1 MGNSKFFTNE
11 PEKDLYTRFSKILKS
26 NTQFF
31 DILVGYFRSSGFF
44 RLKDALEGIDK
55 IRVLVGLNVD
65 KYTVKIIDQANE
77 EIDYERKTANEGKQ
91 IISDAVADEFAHVD
105 ENENIEIGV
114 RTFVDWLK
122 SGKME
127 MRMFTEEP
135 LHAKVYIM
143 REPEDSAYKG
153 CVITGSSNFSES
165 GLKGNREFNV
175 ELRDDDDVDFAL
187 TQFEELWRLGVPIDE
202 TYVDAIEKKT
212 WLKDDV
218 TPYEVYLKVLYEF
231 FKGEI
236 NADSEASTGIEPPDG
251 FMMLQYQIDA
261 VQQAKS
267 TLEAYNGVFI
277 SDVVGLGKTYIAAML
292 MQIIKGKKLVICPP
306 VLKEH
311 WQDVLEDFGVSAKV
325 ESLGKLQKLLDKGV
339 KDYKYVFIDEAHR
352 FRNDDTEAYKLLHE
366 ICYGKKVVLISA
378 TPINNYTSDI
388 ANQIYLF
395 QTPKGSNICPGLKNL
410 EKYFGTL
417 QGKVKKIDKNDKDAR
432 LEQLRRNSE
441 DIRDK
446 LLRKIMIRR
455 TRGEIVEYYAEDL
468 KKQGLAFP
476 KTENPIP
483 LEYKFNV
490 QLNKIFN
497 ETMDEIKAFG
507 YTRYMPLVYLKDKK
521 KYAQEIVGQRNMGGF
536 MKGVLVK
543 RLESS
548 FYAFNKSL
556 DRFIAS
562 YENFIKMYES
572 GTVYISKKV
581 NVYEMLDNGDDDK
594 LIEMAEMPD
603 DKVRRFKSEEFED
616 SFIKGLRSDYDQLIN
631 MKTKWKKVIEDPKL
645 TAFIGSLKTDKRL
658 KNRKVIV
665 FTESKETA
673 DYLEA
678 NISVISDRAVRFAGD
693 SSEKL
698 KLEIEKSFNPKYA
711 DDGEDKYD
719 ILITTD
725 ILAEGISLHMAGSL
739 INYDLP
745 WNPTKMMQR
754 VGRINRVGSPHD
766 EIHVFN
772 FFPTKESSEQIPLK
786 QRILEKLQAFH
797 DTLGNDIA
805 YLCDEEDVS
814 SQKIF
819 EQMTTLEDEEI
830 GTNPEL
836 KYLGVIRQ
844 ARDNDTELYE
854 KIKNMPLKVKVGRNS
869 HERGTISMIRQG
881 SYKTFFLT
889 DGDDTKQLTFM
900 EAIKL
905 IESDKD
911 EKSVKIGKKYYKE
924 VETNRKAFD
933 AALTEE
939 QIVSDNTQVT
949 RGTQGNDTKVIN
961 LLQAAKN
968 GRRLTDDEEQQANKL
983 ISVLQSGEI
992 PTRITKEIL
1001 KESKKAKD
1009 EMELYHIINNMIPKT
1024 YYDER
1029 TPSKIKIDGEK
1040 QVVVS
1045 ESLVN

>member
-1 MGNSKFFTNE
+1 MSNSKFFTNE
-11 PEKDLYTRFSKILKS
+11 PEKDLYTRFSKILQS

-44 RLKDALEGIDK
+44 RMKDALEDVEK

-77 EIDYERKTANEGKQ
+77 EIDYERKTINEGKE
-91 IISDAVADEFAHVD
+91 IISESVAEEFAKVD
-105 ENENIEIGV
+105 ESENVESGV

-143 REPEDSAYKG
+143 REPENSAYKG

-187 TQFEELWRLGVPIDE
+187 TQFEELWKLGVPIDE
-202 TYVDAIEKKT
+202 TYVDAIQQKT

-236 NADSEASTGIEPPDG
+236 NADSEATRGIDPPDG
-251 FMMLQYQIDA
+251 FMTLQYQVDA

-292 MQIIKGKKLVICPP
+292 MQILKGKKLVICPP
-306 VLKEH
+306 VLKEY
-311 WQDVLEDFGVSAKV
+311 WEDVLMDFGVSAKV
-325 ESLGKLQKLLDKGV
+325 ESLGKLQKVIDRGIS
-339 KDYKYVFIDEAHR
+339 DYQYVFIDEAHR
-352 FRNDDTEAYKLLHE
+352 FRHDDTEAYKLLHQ
-366 ICYGKKVVLISA
+366 ICFGKKVVLISA

-388 ANQIYLF
+388 ANQIFLF
-395 QTPKGSNICPGLKNL
+395 QTPKASNICPGLKNL
-410 EKYFGTL
+410 EKYFGKL
-417 QGKVKKIDKNDKDAR
+417 QGKVKKIDKDDKEGR
-432 LEQLRRNSE
+432 LAQLRENSE

-455 TRGEIVEYYAEDL
+455 TREEIMEYYADDL
-468 KKQGLAFP
+468 ERQGLTFP
-476 KTENPIP
+476 KADNPIP
-483 LEYKFNV
+483 LEYQFDA

-497 ETMDEIKAFG
+497 DTMAEIKDFG
-507 YTRYMPLVYLKDKK
+507 YARYMPLVYLKDKK
-521 KYAQEIVGQRNMGGF
+521 KYATEIIGQRNMGGF

-556 DRFIAS
+556 DRFLES
-562 YENFIKMYES
+562 YRNFIKMYES

-581 NVYEMLDNGDDDK
+581 NVYELLDNGDDDK
-594 LIEMAEMPD
+594 LMELADMPD
-603 DKVRRFKSEEFED
+603 DKVRKFRSDEFDE
-616 SFIKGLRSDYDQLIN
+616 SFIKDLRSDYEQLLM
-631 MKTKWKKVIEDPKL
+631 MKAEWKTVVEDPKL
-645 TAFIGSLKTDKRL
+645 TAFIDTLRTDERL
-658 KNRKVIV
+658 KGKKVIV

-678 NISVISDRAVRFAGD
+678 NISKISDRTVRFSGE

-711 DDGEDKYD
+711 DEGEDKYD

-725 ILAEGISLHMAGSL
+725 VLAEGVNLHLAGSL

-754 VGRINRVGSPHD
+754 VGRINRVGSPHE

-772 FFPTKESSEQIPLK
+772 FFPTEESSEQIPLK

-819 EQMTTLEDEEI
+819 EQMTTLEDEEE

-844 ARDNDTELYE
+844 VRDNDTELYE

-869 HERGTISMIRQG
+869 EVNGTISMIRQG

-889 DGDDTKQLTFM
+889 TEEGTKQLTFM

-905 IESDKD
+905 IETSKD
-911 EKSVKIGKKYYKE
+911 EKPVKIGKDYYKE
-924 VETNRKAFD
+924 IATNRKAFD
-933 AALTEE
+933 DALVEE
-939 QIVSDNTQVT
+939 EIVGENTQAT
-949 RGTQGNDTKVIN
+949 RGTKGNDTKVIN
-961 LLQAAKN
+961 LLQAAKQ
-968 GRRLTDDEEQQANKL
+968 GRRLTDEEELQANRL
-983 ISVLQSGEI
+983 IAVLQTGEI
-992 PTRITKEIL
+992 PTRITKDIL
-1001 KESKKAKD
+1001 KDIKKAKD
-1009 EMELYHIINNMIPKT
+1009 ELEVYHIINESIPET
-1024 YYDER
+1024 YYEER

-1040 QVVVS
+1040 QVIVS
-1045 ESLVN
+1045 ESLVK